1 MKSTE
6 MLSKIKA
13 LLNIE
18 EETSLET
25 MTLENGTVIEA
36 DSFEAG
42 QSVFI
47 VTEDEKVP
55 LPQGEYA
62 LEGGKILVVEEVG
75 IIATINDAPTETES
89 EEVEEVEAE
98 EEEVVV
104 EAPEEVAPAV
114 EEIVQAVV
122 DVIAPVMEEMKK
134 DIEEMKK
141 KYGEEEKDE
150 EKKEEMSAQKPAQ
163 KPLTHN
169 PSKTRTP
176 KSKNL
181 SKNRPM
187 STMDKVLQKLNK

>member
-13 LLNIE
+13 LLNLK
-18 EETSLET
+18 ETSLET
-25 MTLENGTVIEA
+25 ATLENGTVIEA

-55 LPQGEYA
+55 LPQGEYT
-62 LEGGKILVVEEVG
+62 LEGGKTLVVEEEG
-75 IIATINDAPTETES
+75 IIATINDSSTEPED
-89 EEVEEVEAE
+89 VEAE
-98 EEEVVV
+98 EEVVV
-104 EAPEEVAPAV
+104 DAPEEVAPAV

-122 DVIAPVMEEMKK
+122 DVIAPLMEEMKK

-150 EKKEEMSAQKPAQ
+150 EKKKEMSAQKPAQ

-176 KSKNL
+176 ISKNL
-181 SKNRPM
+181 SLNRPI
-187 STMDKVLQKLNK
+187 STMDIVLKKLNK

>member
-18 EETSLET
+18 EEISLET

-62 LEGGKILVVEEVG
+62 LEGGKVLVVEEVG
-75 IIATINDAPTETES
+75 IIATINDAPTES
-89 EEVEEVEAE
+89 EEKEVEEVEAE

-150 EKKEEMSAQKPAQ
+150 EKKEEMSAQT

-169 PSKTRTP
+169 PSKTRTQ
-176 KSKNL
+176 KTKKL

>member
-98 EEEVVV
+98 EEVVI

>member
-98 EEEVVV
+98 EEVVI

-150 EKKEEMSAQKPAQ
+150 EKKEEMSAQT

-169 PSKTRTP
+169 PSKTRTL
-176 KSKNL
+176 KTKKL

>member
-18 EETSLET
+18 EEISLET

-62 LEGGKILVVEEVG
+62 LEGGKVLVVEEVG
-75 IIATINDAPTETES
+75 IIATINDAPTES
-89 EEVEEVEAE
+89 EEKEVEEVEAE

-150 EKKEEMSAQKPAQ
+150 EKKEEMSAQT

-176 KSKNL
+176 KTKKL